1 MIIIVYLTIDSWMNV
16 FKKNNFLWQIFY
28 DEIIVSFVLVKTFD
42 FVNHFRH
49 TLILSFK
56 FIFNFTF
63 IFWFIKQKWNYLFI
77 WFIFH
82 KQNFFSCSTINY
94 TIYLSKHDKC
104 RVFFQIQS
112 KKKWTIN
119 HCWKIKWLK
128 INQWW
133 TAKQGNILQIT
144 IQKKFSFFF
153 YIISIKIS
161 CHHDDI
167 NPYVCLCET

>member
-1 MIIIVYLTIDSWMNV
+1 MLISNTCYNDYHCILDHWFMNEC
-16 FKKNNFLWQIFY
+16 FQKNNFLWQIFY

-112 KKKWTIN
+112 KKKMN
-119 HCWKIKWLK
+119 NKSLLK
-128 INQWW
+128 N
-133 TAKQGNILQIT
+133 
-144 IQKKFSFFF
+144 
-153 YIISIKIS
+153 
-161 CHHDDI
+161 
-167 NPYVCLCET
+167 